1 MKIAIRNLLQ
11 NKSYTFINLLGLAI
25 GLACCILIVLYVKHE
40 LSYDRFHT
48 NADRL
53 YRVVENRGVGDQL
66 VKYASTYSALAPAL
80 KQEFSSVEYVTH
92 IHPESGLITA
102 PDNEK
107 HQEENIIYADSAF
120 FDMFSFPLLRG
131 DPNTV
136 LDNPLTVVL
145 TERAAKKYFGNEN
158 PIGQTLTYRSSDNTF
173 SLEVTG
179 VMQNP
184 PNNSH
189 IQFDMIFSYLSLNTI
204 AYWEYNVWYYPPMYT
219 YVQLSDPEA
228 EGALENQFPDFEKKY
243 LGDQAASWDFEL
255 QPITEIRLFSDR
267 QNELSPTSDITYVYL
282 FSVIALFILIIACIN
297 FMNLSTARSMKRARE
312 VGMRKTLG
320 AGRGQLIRQFLS
332 EAVIM
337 TFFSLILAALLVEA
351 VLPYFNMLS
360 GKSLST
366 DFFASW
372 TTPLSL
378 IGLVLIVGII
388 AGSYPAF
395 YLSSFSPV
403 SILKGSGTQDRFS
416 SSLFRRILVVFQ
428 FVISTGLIYGTF
440 VIIKQLNYIQNERLG
455 FDKEQVLIVPV
466 REQSDQFKAATLKEE
481 FLRTPGVRNVS
492 AVSGVPG
499 ISSGIHDFQV
509 IPGDNRKD
517 TLQLMTLTVDHDYS
531 ETLGLNVLVG
541 RDFSEEY
548 GTDDSQAFI
557 INETAAKKLGWED
570 PVGKELTLIFYM
582 QGRLEKKGKVIGVVK
597 DFQYHSLHKSI
608 DPVLIHV
615 FKFSYYHDYLVL
627 RLATG
632 NLQNTIS
639 SLEGKWETFNPS
651 RPFEYSFLDETFDA
665 MYRAEQRLSRIFSAF
680 SIIAI
685 FVACLGLF
693 GLASYSTEQRT
704 KEIGIRKVLGASV
717 TDILGLLSKDFLK
730 LVVIGF
736 LIAVPIALYFMNRW
750 LQNFA
755 DRVDIGFGIFFFVG
769 IIALAVAI
777 LAVSLQ
783 SVRAATTNPVNS
795 LRSE

>member
-1 MKIAIRNLLQ
+1 M
-11 NKSYTFINLLGLAI
+11 
-25 GLACCILIVLYVKHE
+25 
-40 LSYDRFHT
+40 
-48 NADRL
+48 
-53 YRVVENRGVGDQL
+53 
-66 VKYASTYSALAPAL
+66 
-80 KQEFSSVEYVTH
+80 
-92 IHPESGLITA
+92 
-102 PDNEK
+102 
-107 HQEENIIYADSAF
+107 
-120 FDMFSFPLLRG
+120 
-131 DPNTV
+131 
-136 LDNPLTVVL
+136 
-145 TERAAKKYFGNEN
+145 
-158 PIGQTLTYRSSDNTF
+158 
-173 SLEVTG
+173 
-179 VMQNP
+179 
-184 PNNSH
+184 
-189 IQFDMIFSYLSLNTI
+189 
-204 AYWEYNVWYYPPMYT
+204 
-219 YVQLSDPEA
+219 
-228 EGALENQFPDFEKKY
+228 
-243 LGDQAASWDFEL
+243 
-255 QPITEIRLFSDR
+255 
-267 QNELSPTSDITYVYL
+267 
-282 FSVIALFILIIACIN
+282 
-297 FMNLSTARSMKRARE
+297 
-312 VGMRKTLG
+312 
-320 AGRGQLIRQFLS
+320 
-332 EAVIM
+332 
-337 TFFSLILAALLVEA
+337 
-351 VLPYFNMLS
+351 
-360 GKSLST
+360 
-366 DFFASW
+366 
-372 TTPLSL
+372 
-378 IGLVLIVGII
+378 
-388 AGSYPAF
+388 
-395 YLSSFSPV
+395 
-403 SILKGSGTQDRFS
+403 
-416 SSLFRRILVVFQ
+416 FQ

-615 FKFSYYHDYLVL
+615 FKSSYYHDYLVL

-632 NLQNTIS
+632 DLQNILA
-639 SLEGKWETFNPS
+639 SLEGKWEAFNPT

-693 GLASYSTEQRT
+693 GLASYSTEQHT

-755 DRVDIGFGIFFFVG
+755 DQVDIGFGIFFFVG